1 MSKVNKLTSSILLQ
15 EQSKLFIQRKVIIN
29 INKKDYDVLVDQK
42 FRPTKLN
49 ELIVEAIT
57 NYDKFKELD
66 ESVKVSYLMFLAIK
80 YFTNLEIAKTDTL
93 EDQIRILNAMLDLEI
108 FDKLLSEF
116 PESELEKINDYM
128 LKFND
133 RIDQFIND
141 GKSIEYLKEVFG
153 GVGLVDGEV
162 GEIVDEI
169 DDSVIDIN
177 EDNVIGYLDSLIV
190 DDTVVN
196 EIDEINNVGI
206 EITDPE

>member
-15 EQSKLFIQRKVIIN
+15 EQSKLFLQKQVIITV
-29 INKKDYDVLVDQK
+29 NKKDYDVLVDQK

-80 YFTNLEIAKTDTL
+80 YFTNLEVAKTDTL
-93 EDQIRILNAMLDLEI
+93 EEQIRILNAMLDLEI
-108 FDKLLSEF
+108 FDKIVSEF

-133 RIDQFIND
+133 RIDEFMKD

-153 GVGLVDGEV
+153 ES
-162 GEIVDEI
+162 ENI
-169 DDSVIDIN
+169 IDIVSDKTN
-177 EDNVIGYLDSLIV
+177 ETDDNVTDE
-190 DDTVVN
+190 VN
-196 EIDEINNVGI
+196 EVVSKI
-206 EITDPE
+206 EITE

>member
-15 EQSKLFIQRKVIIN
+15 EQSKLFTQKQVTVN
-29 INKKDYDVLVDQK
+29 INKKDYEVLVDQK

-49 ELIVEAIT
+49 ELIVESIT

-66 ESVKVSYLMFLAIK
+66 ESVKISYLMFLAIK
-80 YFTNLEIAKTDTL
+80 YFTNLEVAKTDTL

-108 FDKLLSEF
+108 FDKIISEF
-116 PESELEKINDYM
+116 AESELEKINEYM
-128 LKFND
+128 LKFNS

-153 GVGLVDGEV
+153 GIGLVDGEV
-162 GEIVDEI
+162 E
-169 DDSVIDIN
+169 S
-177 EDNVIGYLDSLIV
+177 
-190 DDTVVN
+190 VN
-196 EIDEINNVGI
+196 EIDNNVIDVIAIENKDEITDIDEVNELVGKI

>member
-1 MSKVNKLTSSILLQ
+1 MAKSNKLTSSILLQ
-15 EQSKLFIQRKVIIN
+15 EQSKLFVQRKVIVTL
-29 INKKDYDVLVDQK
+29 NKKDYEVLVDQV
-42 FRPTKLN
+42 FIPTKLN
-49 ELIVEAIT
+49 ALIMESIS
-57 NYDKFKELD
+57 NYDNLKDLD
-66 ESVKVSYLMFLAIK
+66 ESVKVSYLMLLAIK
-80 YFTNLEIAKTDTL
+80 TFTNVEIAKTDDFQT
-93 EDQIRILNAMLDLEI
+93 QIKVLNAMLDLEI
-108 FDKLLSEF
+108 FDKIIGEF

-128 LKFND
+128 LKFNS